1 MGISQAA
8 PAAKGAAA
16 GGRAIKKK
24 QQPISVSYWGGA
36 GVLLAD
42 LKGQLAQETRGGGAF
57 EEDGEAAVRTRGAGA
72 LPDSVSDGSN
82 VVVVRVAASG
92 PFTVDAV
99 LRGAGAAEVAAAEEG
114 DEDYEPGLEDVGKV
128 GRWKGRCFVCGRRRG
143 GGGNHSNTTACR
155 SHV

>member
-16 GGRAIKKK
+16 GGRAIKK

-42 LKGQLAQETRGGGAF
+42 LKGQLGQETRGGGGV

-128 GRWKGRCFVCGRRRG
+128 GRSRVRVSIRG
-143 GGGNHSNTTACR
+143 GGGRRGNHSNTTTFL
-155 SHV
+155 SQL